1 MTKKKGF
8 TLIELLVVIAIIGIL
23 AAILLPALAR
33 AREAA
38 RRASCAN
45 NLKQIGLSLK
55 MYANEWNGKFPQMDV
70 GWQNATVDPG
80 LAGVRLASNFIL
92 DGDAVYPEYMS
103 DLAVFVCPSD
113 PERNPETFKRTIPPN
128 AGSYDPG
135 CLATVSYVYFG
146 WMLEN
151 NLQVG
156 CGLMRYA
163 QIAAPYTEYDMDIDI
178 SNVPPLVAQGISPG
192 SSCLRAGNAGG
203 NTVYRLREGI
213 ERFLITDINNPA
225 GSAKAQS
232 EVVVMLDSPSQSLG
246 GGSAE
251 FSHVPGGGNVLYMD
265 GHVEFIRYPGKFP
278 MTPYYAA
285 VVGITDP
292 RELLG
297 GTETNVILAPAGKC
311 GKTEYKLGG

>member
-1 MTKKKGF
+1 
-8 TLIELLVVIAIIGIL
+8 
-23 AAILLPALAR
+23 
-33 AREAA
+33 
-38 RRASCAN
+38 
-45 NLKQIGLSLK
+45 

-151 NLQVG
+151 DLQIG
-156 CGLMRYA
+156 CGLLRYA
-163 QIAAPYTEYDMDIDI
+163 TIAFPYTEYDQDVSIQGLA
-178 SNVPPLVAQGISPG
+178 PLVAQGISPG
-192 SSCLRAGNAGG
+192 STCNNAGNGGG
-203 NTVYRLREGI
+203 NTLYRLREGI

-225 GSAKAQS
+225 GSAKAQT
-232 EVVVMLDSPSQSLG
+232 EIAVLLDSPSSG
-246 GGSAE
+246 VAE

-285 VVGITDP
+285 VVGMTDP
-292 RELLG
+292 VDNPVYPNGRILG
-297 GTETNVILAPAGKC
+297 PVGKC